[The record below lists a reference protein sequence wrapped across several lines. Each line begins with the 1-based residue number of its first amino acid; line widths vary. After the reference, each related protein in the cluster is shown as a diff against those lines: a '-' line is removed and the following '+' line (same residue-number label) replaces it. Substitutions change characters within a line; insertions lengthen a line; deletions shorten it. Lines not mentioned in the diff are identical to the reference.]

1 MKFGLEYIFINV
13 TFINELNIR
22 QNLLLKNVMGIKFHS
37 RFKPLLN
44 ALGVK
49 SIYQLYFKHKTF
61 GLKQVYKNV
70 LSYEIHEYLL
80 DSYANEQAPK
90 QSFLSQLD
98 KVSTFARTDIS
109 ELLSESM
116 ITSIDAK
123 FTCNDIELRECIS
136 AVLNNYNIFYS
147 HFYINLLNNFLYV
160 EF

>member
-1 MKFGLEYIFINV
+1 MC
-13 TFINELNIR
+13 
-22 QNLLLKNVMGIKFHS
+22 
-37 RFKPLLN
+37 
-44 ALGVK
+44 
-49 SIYQLYFKHKTF
+49 
-61 GLKQVYKNV
+61 KNV
-70 LSYEIHEYLL
+70 LSYEIYEYLL
-80 DSYANEQAPK
+80 DYYANEQAPK
-90 QSFLSQLD
+90 QSFFSQLD

-109 ELLSESM
+109 ELLSESV

>member
-1 MKFGLEYIFINV
+1 MC
-13 TFINELNIR
+13 
-22 QNLLLKNVMGIKFHS
+22 
-37 RFKPLLN
+37 
-44 ALGVK
+44 
-49 SIYQLYFKHKTF
+49 
-61 GLKQVYKNV
+61 KNV
-70 LSYEIHEYLL
+70 LSYEIYEYLL
-80 DSYANEQAPK
+80 DYYANEQAPK
-90 QSFLSQLD
+90 QSFFSQLD

-160 EF
+160 EFWHIYFYNLYHTCVVVTNFLLYFLIVFRSSFKG